1 MTGGKV
7 ETFALLG
14 AQQGILYAQQLV
26 PDSPI
31 FNIGQAVW
39 FGRRLDPA
47 LLDEAVRRAVAEADI
62 LGGSLLA
69 QDDGARIAFPAEPAA
84 GPTTAVHDLAQRP
97 EPRAAALHAM
107 RADLAVPRD
116 LTGNDLVHSAFYL
129 LGENESVWYFRS
141 HHVLLDAYGL
151 MLVSRRAGELYTAL
165 AEGREPRPRWFGRFA
180 DLLEEEIRAEAE
192 PARET
197 ERAFW
202 ARKVDGRSAQ
212 RVPGVLGSSGLD
224 DYAKPPHRVTA
235 ELGEAAERRLREAAD
250 AHGVTWGDIVIAGWG
265 TYLSKVMAGDHVAP
279 GLPMMCRT
287 TPTALSTPAVSVNIL
302 PLHID
307 VDPGAT
313 VAETVRHFAGE
324 VDLVRSHQRYRRENI
339 AREAGLIGTDG
350 RLSGSQINIKAFD
363 YHLDFGGAT
372 GVQQGLST
380 GPVDDLSLSAY
391 LDSTHGL
398 RFDLDANA
406 SLFDPPSVKRHL
418 HRFVAYFEKFLAAGE
433 ERVGALAV
441 ADEADLRQ
449 VVADWNLGPRP
460 DDDETL
466 LSLLDARFT
475 RAGADPAV
483 VFRGESRTFAEL
495 DASANRLCR
504 HLLATGIGA
513 GDRVA
518 VALPRSHDLVV
529 ALVAVLRCG
538 AAYVPVD
545 TAYPDDRIEY
555 MLRDTRAP
563 VVITS
568 DEFRKKLEPILE
580 GMTGTVLLTVD
591 EPATSTAI
599 AARPAG
605 AVTDADRGGR
615 LHPRS
620 PAYVI
625 YTSGTTGRPKGV
637 VLSHRSIVNRIR
649 WGQSQL
655 FALSHRD
662 RVLQKA
668 PISFDVSVT
677 EIFWTLASG
686 AVVVLAE
693 PGRHGDPAHLTRLMR
708 DESVTLANFVPS
720 MLQAFLE
727 SEPDPADLALRH
739 VVCSGEA
746 LPRRLAL
753 ELADRLGVTVWN
765 TYGPTETGELTFHR
779 VDPRSDSA
787 VHGGIEPLGRPAAV
801 CDCYILD
808 RFLRPVPPGVPGE
821 LYLAGAQL
829 ANGYHD
835 QPSLTAARFVA
846 NPCGEPGER
855 LYRTGDLAMWSD
867 YGTIVYLGRNDDQI
881 KIRGFRVELAEIA
894 AVAAR
899 TPGVAHCVVV
909 PKTAPSGALVLVA
922 YVVPD
927 TGADLAGLAERVVHT
942 TGENLPDHMV
952 PSFVL
957 TLDRVPMTPN
967 GKLDRRA
974 LPDPDYEAV
983 ETGRP
988 PAGDLETR
996 VARIFEDVLGLSRV
1010 GADDDFFQLGGHSLL
1025 AARIVL
1031 RTNREFGTDISLRT
1045 LFDHPTVA
1053 SLAGR
1058 LDDSGTPS

>member
-1 MTGGKV
+1 MTGGKI
-7 ETFALLG
+7 ESLALLG

-39 FGRRLDPA
+39 FGRGVDPA
-47 LLDEAVRRAVAEADI
+47 LLDEAVRTAVAESEV
-62 LGGSLLA
+62 LSRPLPR
-69 QDDGARIAFPAEPAA
+69 QDDGTHPAPADRLA
-84 GPTTAVHDLAQRP
+84 VSVHDLGDSP
-97 EPRAAALHAM
+97 EPKTAALRAM
-107 RADLAVPRD
+107 HADLAVPRE
-116 LTGNDLVHSAFYL
+116 LTGDNLVHSVYYR
-129 LGENESVWYFRS
+129 LGENEGVWYFRS
-141 HHVLLDAYGL
+141 HHILLDAYGL
-151 MLVSRRAGELYTAL
+151 MLISRRVAELYTAL
-165 AEGREPRPRWFGRFA
+165 AQGRPPRARWFGRIT
-180 DLLEEEIRAEAE
+180 DLLDEEIQAEADPTFE
-192 PARET
+192 ED
-197 ERAFW
+197 RAFW

-212 RVPGVLGSSGLD
+212 RVPGVLASSGYD
-224 DYAKPPHRVTA
+224 DYDKLPHRVTV
-235 ELGEAAERRLREAAD
+235 ELGDAARLRLHEVAD
-250 AHGVTWGDIVIAGWG
+250 AQGTTWGELVIAGWG
-265 TYLSKVMAGDHVAP
+265 TYLSKVMGTEHIAP
-279 GLPMMCRT
+279 GLPMMCRS
-287 TPTALSTPAVSVNIL
+287 TPTALSTPAVTVNIL
-302 PLHID
+302 PLHVDID
-307 VDPGAT
+307 PHAT
-313 VAETVRHFAGE
+313 VAQIIRHFAHE
-324 VDLVRSHQRYRRENI
+324 VGQVRAHQRYRRESI

-363 YHLDFGGAT
+363 YHLDFGGIT

-380 GPVDDLSLSAY
+380 GPVDDLSLSVY
-391 LDSTHGL
+391 LDSSHGL

-406 SLFDPPSVKRHL
+406 SLFDVPSVQRHL
-418 HRFVAYFEKFLAAGE
+418 HRFIAYFDRFLGAADDQWI
-433 ERVGALAV
+433 GALSV
-441 ADEADLRQ
+441 ADEADIRQ
-449 VVADWNLGPRP
+449 VVTDWNLGPRP
-460 DDDETL
+460 DDDATL
-466 LSLLDARFT
+466 LSLLDAQFS
-475 RAGADPAV
+475 RAGDDPAV

-504 HLLATGIGA
+504 HLLAAGIGT

-555 MLRDTRAP
+555 MLQDTQAP

-568 DEFRKKLEPILE
+568 TEFLKKLEPIL
-580 GMTGTVLLTVD
+580 GVMDGTVLLTVD
-591 EPATSTAI
+591 DVPTATAI
-599 AARPAG
+599 VAQPADT
-605 AVTDADRGGR
+605 VTDTERGGR
-615 LHPRS
+615 LHHQA

-655 FALSHRD
+655 FALSQRD

-677 EIFWTLASG
+677 ELFWTLTSG

-693 PGRHGDPAHLTRLMR
+693 PGRHGDPLHLTQLMR
-708 DESVTLANFVPS
+708 DESITLGNFVPS

-727 SEPDPADLALRH
+727 SEPDPAHLALRH

-746 LPRRLAL
+746 LPRSLAQ
-753 ELADRLGVTVWN
+753 ELGDRLGITAWN

-779 VDPRSDSA
+779 VDLRSDSA
-787 VHGGIEPLGRPAAV
+787 VLGGIEPLGRPAAN
-801 CDCYILD
+801 CDGYILD
-808 RFLRPVPPGVPGE
+808 RFLQPVPAGVPGE

-829 ANGYHD
+829 ANGYHN
-835 QPSLTAARFVA
+835 QPALTASRFVA
-846 NPCGEPGER
+846 NPYGEPGER

-894 AVAAR
+894 AVAAKA
-899 TPGVAHCVVV
+899 PGVGPCVVV

-927 TGADLAGLAERVVHT
+927 AGADREGLAEKVVLRT
-942 TGENLPDHMV
+942 RENLPDHMV
-952 PSFVL
+952 PSFVV
-957 TLDRVPMTPN
+957 TLDRIPMTPN

-974 LPDPDYEAV
+974 LPEPDYEAV
-983 ETGRP
+983 DTGRP
-988 PAGDLETR
+988 PAGELETGI
-996 VARIFEDVLGLSRV
+996 ARIFEDVLGLSRV
-1010 GADDDFFQLGGHSLL
+1010 GADDDFFHLGGHSLL
-1025 AARIVL
+1025 ATRIVL
-1031 RTNREFGTDISLRT
+1031 RVNQEFGTDISLRT
-1045 LFDHPTVA
+1045 LFENPTVA
-1053 SLAGR
+1053 SLAGW
-1058 LDDSGTPS
+1058 LDLPPTTS

>member
-1 MTGGKV
+1 MTGDKV
-7 ETFALLG
+7 ESLALLG

-39 FGRRLDPA
+39 FGRRVDTA
-47 LLDEAVRRAVAEADI
+47 LLGEAVRTAVAEADV
-62 LGGSLLA
+62 LCGSLQR
-69 QDDGARIAFPAEPAA
+69 QDDGTRIMFPAEPAA
-84 GPTTAVHDLAQRP
+84 DLATAVHDLGDRSTP
-97 EPRAAALHAM
+97 KTAALQAM
-107 RADLAVPRD
+107 HADLAVPRE
-116 LTGNDLVHSAFYL
+116 LTGDDLVHSAFYL
-129 LGENESVWYFRS
+129 LGENEGVWYLRS
-141 HHVLLDAYGL
+141 HHILLDAYGL
-151 MLVSRRAGELYTAL
+151 TLVSRRVAELYTAL

-180 DLLEEEIRAEAE
+180 DLLAEETRAGAD
-192 PARET
+192 PARE
-197 ERAFW
+197 EDRAFW
-202 ARKVDGRSAQ
+202 IRKVDGRSAQ
-212 RVPGVLGSSGLD
+212 RVPGVLRSSGLD
-224 DYAKPPHRVTA
+224 DYTKPPHRVSVEPGDTA
-235 ELGEAAERRLREAAD
+235 RRHLREAAD

-265 TYLSKVMAGDHVAP
+265 TYLSKVMGSEHIAP

-287 TPTALSTPAVSVNIL
+287 TPTAFSTPAISVNIL

-313 VAETVRHFAGE
+313 VAETVRNFADE
-324 VDLVRSHQRYRRENI
+324 VNLVRAHQRYRRENI
-339 AREAGLIGTDG
+339 AREAGLVGTDG

-363 YHLDFGGAT
+363 YRLDFGGVT

-406 SLFDPPSVKRHL
+406 ALFDAPSVERHL
-418 HRFVAYFEKFLAAGE
+418 HRFVAFLEKFTGAAAE
-433 ERVGALAV
+433 ERVGALAA

-460 DDDETL
+460 DDDATL
-466 LSLLDARFT
+466 LSLLDAQFT

-504 HLLATGIGA
+504 HLLAAGIGT

-518 VALPRSHDLVV
+518 VALPRSYDLVV

-568 DEFRKKLEPILE
+568 TEFLKKLEPILA
-580 GMTGTVLLTVD
+580 GMANTFLLTVD
-591 EPATSTAI
+591 EPSVSTAI

-605 AVTDADRGGR
+605 PVADAERGGR
-615 LHPRS
+615 LHHQS

-677 EIFWTLASG
+677 EIFWTLAAG

-693 PGRHGDPAHLTRLMR
+693 PGRHGDPVHLARLMR
-708 DESVTLANFVPS
+708 EESITLANFVPS

-746 LPRRLAL
+746 LPRRLAQ
-753 ELADRLGVTVWN
+753 ELGDRLGITAWN

-779 VDPRSDSA
+779 VDLRSDSA
-787 VHGGIEPLGRPAAV
+787 VHGGIEPLGRPAAN
-801 CDCYILD
+801 CDGYILD
-808 RFLRPVPPGVPGE
+808 PYLQPVPPGVPGE

-829 ANGYHD
+829 AQGYHD
-835 QPSLTAARFVA
+835 QPGLTAARFVA
-846 NPCGEPGER
+846 NPYGEPGER

-867 YGTIVYLGRNDDQI
+867 YGTIAYLGRNDDQI

-894 AVAAR
+894 AVAR
-899 TPGVAHCVVV
+899 KTPGVGNCVVV

-922 YVVPD
+922 YVVPE
-927 TGADLAGLAERVVHT
+927 ADANLEGLAENVVQT

-957 TLDRVPMTPN
+957 TVDRIPMTPN

-974 LPDPDYEAV
+974 LPDPDYEVV
-983 ETGRP
+983 ETSRP

-996 VARIFEDVLGLSRV
+996 LARIFEDVLGLSRV

-1025 AARIVL
+1025 ATRIVL
-1031 RTNREFGTDISLRT
+1031 RTNQEFGTDISLRT
-1045 LFDHPTVA
+1045 LFDNPTVA
-1053 SLAGR
+1053 SLAGL
-1058 LDDSGTPS
+1058 LDTPAPA